1 MRPKRKTVYVAN
13 AKTGKVDK
21 WTLVGEFNTQKN
33 GKFKERLCYLQGG
46 NKYVTLPKRC
56 VFDTKEAARA
66 ALKK

>member
-1 MRPKRKTVYVAN
+1 VAGPKKTVFVAN

-21 WTLVGEFNTQKN
+21 WRLVGEFNTQEN
-33 GKFKERLCYLQGG
+33 GKFKERLCFLAGSKG
-46 NKYVTLPKRC
+46 IVTLPKRC